1 MVKVLCIL
9 LCLFVLL
16 SDLCSGLRPEDHTQQ
31 HGGFVYTRNELLR
44 LRPPPPPPSSRP
56 LMPTVNTKQDAS
68 KKRKRGRRGGVK
80 NRLRRRPAKPP
91 LPSVVFANV
100 QSLYN
105 KIDELHAKCRYDNV
119 YREACVMAFCE
130 TWLDSTRPDDDI
142 ILDGFTVY
150 RSDRTKESGKTRGG
164 GLCIY
169 INNRWCSNV
178 KIHTTLCS
186 PNLELLT
193 LSVRPFYLP
202 REFSNIVLCCV
213 YVPPRADGG
222 H

>member
-1 MVKVLCIL
+1 MYIL
-9 LCLFVLL
+9 NFAVTLYTLQLDAHTVVPFLYGPPHHRPP
-16 SDLCSGLRPEDHTQQ
+16 GLYGHIFIRPEDHTQQ

-44 LRPPPPPPSSRP
+44 LRPPPHPP
-56 LMPTVNTKQDAS
+56 LMPTVNTTQDAS

-150 RSDRTKESGKTRGG
+150 RSDRTKESGKT
-164 GLCIY
+164 
-169 INNRWCSNV
+169 
-178 KIHTTLCS
+178 
-186 PNLELLT
+186 
-193 LSVRPFYLP
+193 
-202 REFSNIVLCCV
+202 
-213 YVPPRADGG
+213 
-222 H
+222 